1 MILGIGID
9 IVVFDQMESACK
21 KQEKFYE
28 YLLTKA
34 EIKSYQDL
42 NSEKKIQFLASR
54 FAVKEAFSK
63 AMGTGI
69 GKKVNFQN
77 ITVLDNEKEQAT
89 IEESPFDGKSFVS
102 ISHSKSMLIAQ
113 VVLEKNKN
121 ESNSLC

>member
-113 VVLEKNKN
+113 VV
-121 ESNSLC
+121 